1 VSGIKGAKGAF
12 KYTTGHLW
20 PYKLIHHMFS
30 EALSHENLNL
40 QTNTLVT
47 NISASSDPTGEWIV
61 TTSRGSIRVQ
71 KVIIATNAYTAALL
85 PEYRDKI
92 IPYRAI
98 CSRIVAPTPPML
110 ADSYALRFSPQDFDY
125 LIPRPDGSIIVG
137 GARSAYFKYTED
149 WYGNVDDTNI
159 IERARDYFD
168 GYMQRHFRG
177 WENSGAYT
185 AQIWTGI
192 MGYSS
197 DGLPRIG
204 QVPGR
209 QNMFIMGGF
218 TGHGMP
224 QVFLA
229 GKAISRMVLQDMAY
243 SDTGLPRLF
252 EESPTRLRSEENLLQ
267 DMIGNKTTLAKI

>member
-1 VSGIKGAKGAF
+1 
-12 KYTTGHLW
+12 
-20 PYKLIHHMFS
+20 MFS

-125 LIPRPDGSIIVG
+125 LIPRPDG
-137 GARSAYFKYTED
+137 
-149 WYGNVDDTNI
+149 
-159 IERARDYFD
+159 
-168 GYMQRHFRG
+168 
-177 WENSGAYT
+177 
-185 AQIWTGI
+185 
-192 MGYSS
+192 
-197 DGLPRIG
+197 
-204 QVPGR
+204 
-209 QNMFIMGGF
+209 
-218 TGHGMP
+218 
-224 QVFLA
+224 
-229 GKAISRMVLQDMAY
+229 
-243 SDTGLPRLF
+243 
-252 EESPTRLRSEENLLQ
+252 
-267 DMIGNKTTLAKI
+267 